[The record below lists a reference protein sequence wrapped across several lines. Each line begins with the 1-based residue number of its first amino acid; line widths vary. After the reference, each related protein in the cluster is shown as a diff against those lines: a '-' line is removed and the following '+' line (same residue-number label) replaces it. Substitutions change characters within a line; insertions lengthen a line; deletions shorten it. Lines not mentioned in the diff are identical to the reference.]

1 MSVVSDY
8 FEKTKLEDIEDRLDD
23 FTKKLESVAE
33 AMLGKDGEE
42 EEEIV
47 VSDKEEPQSDIE
59 TQESLKKL
67 KDSLEAYS
75 KMTGGKTTTPVYKG
89 QNLMGTPSSM
99 SPYGPMS
106 RVTPPASPLF
116 SDLQTTQRGALQ
128 NLNAQLTALQKLL
141 RGGVNV

>member
-8 FEKTKLEDIEDRLDD
+8 FEKTKLDEIEDQLED
-23 FTKKLESVAE
+23 FTKQLEEIS
-33 AMLGKDGEE
+33 KDMKKDDSD

-47 VSDKEEPQSDIE
+47 VTDEKVEPENQE
-59 TQESLKKL
+59 TTESLKKL

-75 KMTGGKTTTPVYKG
+75 KMTSGSSAKVYRG
-89 QNLMGTPSSM
+89 QNLVGTPSSM

-106 RVTPPASPLF
+106 RITPPASPLF
-116 SDLQTTQRGALQ
+116 SDLQSTQRGALQ
-128 NLNAQLTALQKLL
+128 NLNTQLTALQKLL

>member
-8 FEKTKLEDIEDRLDD
+8 FEKSQLEDIEDLLED
-23 FTKKLESVAE
+23 FTKKLESVSE
-33 AMLGKDGEE
+33 AMSGKNGE

-47 VSDKEEPQSDIE
+47 VSDKEEPKSDIE

-116 SDLQTTQRGALQ
+116 ADLQTTQRGALQ
-128 NLNAQLTALQKLL
+128 NLNTQLTALQKLL

>member
-33 AMLGKDGEE
+33 AMSEKDGE

-89 QNLMGTPSSM
+89 QNLVGTPSSM

-106 RVTPPASPLF
+106 RITPPVSPLF
-116 SDLQTTQRGALQ
+116 ADLQTTQRGALQ
-128 NLNAQLTALQKLL
+128 NLNTQLTALQKLL

>member
-8 FEKTKLEDIEDRLDD
+8 FEKSKLEDIEDLLED
-23 FTKKLESVAE
+23 FTKKLESVSE
-33 AMLGKDGEE
+33 AMSGKDGE

-89 QNLMGTPSSM
+89 QNLVGTPSSM

-106 RVTPPASPLF
+106 RVTPPVSPLF
-116 SDLQTTQRGALQ
+116 ADLQTTQRGALQ
-128 NLNAQLTALQKLL
+128 NLNTQLTALQKLL
-141 RGGVNV
+141 RGGFNV

>member
-8 FEKTKLEDIEDRLDD
+8 FEKTKLEDIEDLFDD

-33 AMLGKDGEE
+33 AMSGKDEE
-42 EEEIV
+42 KEEIV
-47 VSDKEEPQSDIE
+47 VSDKEEPESDIE

-106 RVTPPASPLF
+106 RVTPPVSPLF

-128 NLNAQLTALQKLL
+128 NLNTQLTALQKLL

>member
-8 FEKTKLEDIEDRLDD
+8 FEKSKLEDIEDLLED
-23 FTKKLESVAE
+23 FTKKLESVSE
-33 AMLGKDGEE
+33 AMSGKDGE

-75 KMTGGKTTTPVYKG
+75 KMTGGKTTTPVYRG

-106 RVTPPASPLF
+106 RVTPPVSPLF
-116 SDLQTTQRGALQ
+116 ADLQTTQRGALQ
-128 NLNAQLTALQKLL
+128 NLNTQLTALQKLL

>member
-8 FEKTKLEDIEDRLDD
+8 FEKTKLEDIEDLFDD

-33 AMLGKDGEE
+33 AMSGKDE

-47 VSDKEEPQSDIE
+47 VSDKEEPTSDIE
-59 TQESLKKL
+59 TQESLEKL

-75 KMTGGKTTTPVYKG
+75 KMTGGKTTTQVYKG

-106 RVTPPASPLF
+106 RVTPPVSPLF
-116 SDLQTTQRGALQ
+116 ADLQTTQRGALQ
-128 NLNAQLTALQKLL
+128 NLNTQLTALQKLL

>member
-8 FEKTKLEDIEDRLDD
+8 FEKSKLEDIEDLLED
-23 FTKKLESVAE
+23 FTKKLESVSE
-33 AMLGKDGEE
+33 AMSGKDGE

-47 VSDKEEPQSDIE
+47 VSDKEEPTSDIE

-106 RVTPPASPLF
+106 RVTPPVSPLF
-116 SDLQTTQRGALQ
+116 ADLQTTHRGALQ
-128 NLNAQLTALQKLL
+128 NLNTQLTALQKLL

>member
-8 FEKTKLEDIEDRLDD
+8 FEKSQLEDIEDLLED
-23 FTKKLESVAE
+23 FTKKLESVSE
-33 AMLGKDGEE
+33 AMSGKNGE

-47 VSDKEEPQSDIE
+47 VSDKEEPKSDIE

-89 QNLMGTPSSM
+89 QNLVGTPSSM

-106 RVTPPASPLF
+106 RITPPVSPLF
-116 SDLQTTQRGALQ
+116 ADLQTTQRGALQ
-128 NLNAQLTALQKLL
+128 NLNTQLTALQKLL

>member
-8 FEKTKLEDIEDRLDD
+8 FEKSKLEDIEDLLED
-23 FTKKLESVAE
+23 FTKKLESVSE
-33 AMLGKDGEE
+33 AMSGKDEE
-42 EEEIV
+42 KEEIV
-47 VSDKEEPQSDIE
+47 VSDKEEPESDIE

-128 NLNAQLTALQKLL
+128 NLNTQLTALQKLL